1 MPNSNI
7 FRKQLNPDLKW
18 KTTNFCAENLSEAQL
33 ERLDDWSQYES
44 FVDSWWDLIS
54 IFSSWEFSKDKS
66 HYSLPDFT
74 IERNAKRIGSN
85 FDSLIA
91 RLEIMRKEA
100 KENYEEIRQLKE
112 ESNAK

>member
-1 MPNSNI
+1 MTNSNR
-7 FRKQLNPDLKW
+7 FRKELNPDLKW
-18 KTTNFCAENLSEAQL
+18 KTVNFCAENLSEAQL

-54 IFSSWEFSKDKS
+54 IFSSWEFSKDKT
-66 HYSLPDFT
+66 HYSLLDFI
-74 IERNAKRIGSN
+74 IERNAKRIDSN

-100 KENYEEIRQLKE
+100 KENYAEIRKLKE
-112 ESNAK
+112 EN